1 MSDYGKE
8 NFTLPQDLKPP
19 VSAPADPLII
29 TQPGEP
35 QHDNVKE
42 AYNDLVKALDGSQKV
57 SDQNDAMQ
65 INEDEDKG
73 AKDTTDDIQ
82 ADEEE
87 SNELRD
93 EDMQPLEINP
103 LRTKKSKK
111 YNKKKILAIIC
122 AAALA
127 AGGAYLYT
135 DFVAT
140 RTIFKMQMT
149 QVEEDKIVND
159 VLSYMSESHTSDEIE
174 QVMLKALKLLPAA
187 RCTSLVDTYLYAVYN
202 TAAQYTLDDDQTNK
216 LYAAMNKDG
225 TINMDLVDDETLKTQ
240 ISDLEEQ
247 HVVLKYLNGALF
259 WDADYAY
266 FDQTFGQ
273 YVNPDY
279 RAMIHF
285 YAEEKKNSYSDE
297 DGERMYDQIVTK
309 RLDTLF
315 TMMATYPDS
324 EIYDIMKESYY
335 FYKAVYLGAY
345 AQDYIFDSGSIRPEV
360 LESYKAYVQTCQ
372 DSELK
377 KFIQK
382 LIDDYTESNGIRT
395 VPIYESIKEFCG
407 FYEENK
413 KE

>member
-1 MSDYGKE
+1 MSDYDKE

-19 VSAPADPLII
+19 VSAPAEPLII
-29 TQPGEP
+29 AQPGEP
-35 QHDNVKE
+35 QHDNVTE
-42 AYNDLVKALDGSQKV
+42 AYNDLVEALDGSQKV

-65 INEDEDKG
+65 INEDKETK
-73 AKDTTDDIQ
+73 DDIQ
-82 ADEEE
+82 PDEEE
-87 SNELRD
+87 SNELKD
-93 EDMQPLEINP
+93 EDMQPLEVNSP
-103 LRTKKSKK
+103 RKQKKSKK
-111 YNKKKILAIIC
+111 YNKKKIVAIIC

-149 QVEEDKIVND
+149 QAEEDKIVND

-174 QVMLKALKLLPAA
+174 QVMLKALKTLPAA

-225 TINMDLVDDETLKTQ
+225 TINMDLVDDETLKAQ
-240 ISDLEEQ
+240 VSDLAEQ

-259 WDADYAY
+259 WDADYSY
-266 FDQTFGQ
+266 FDQMFGQ

-279 RAMIHF
+279 GAMIHF

-297 DGERMYDQIVTK
+297 DGERMYDQVVTK

-360 LESYKAYVQTCQ
+360 LESYKAYIQTCQ
-372 DSELK
+372 DSDLK
-377 KFIQK
+377 AFIQK
-382 LIDDYTESNGIRT
+382 LIDNYTESNGVRT